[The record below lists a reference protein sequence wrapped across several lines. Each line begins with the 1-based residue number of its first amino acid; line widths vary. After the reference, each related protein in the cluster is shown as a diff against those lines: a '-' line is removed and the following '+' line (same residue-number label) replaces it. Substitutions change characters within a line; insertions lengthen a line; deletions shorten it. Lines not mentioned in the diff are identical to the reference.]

1 MPPKPTQPRFWNRQ
15 RILIG
20 AQVFAIVL
28 LLGVLIV
35 PGAMSAISEE
45 PRGLVA
51 APTAA
56 ELRPTT
62 KPNPFTDLELTA
74 RAVFVWD
81 IHAHRRLYG
90 KNEYV
95 RMPLASVT
103 KMMTALTAK
112 ETIPSDAVIAI
123 SAKDLMSEGDSGL
136 RVGERW
142 NVSDLLA
149 LALISSSN
157 DAASAIARAGGEF
170 IITEAGRG
178 TDPNE
183 AFIAKMN
190 EKAHSIGL
198 LDTIFRNET
207 GLDLSPETT
216 GGEGTARDMAM
227 LYEYIWRKHPEIFR
241 VTAQPGIT
249 LVSESGFIHQVKNTN
264 DAVARIPGIIGSKT
278 GYTDLAGGN
287 LVIITDIGID
297 HPIVIAV
304 LGSTRDGR
312 FADVEALRLAAISA
326 ITGMTE

>member
-1 MPPKPTQPRFWNRQ
+1 M
-15 RILIG
+15 LIG
-20 AQVFAIVL
+20 AQIFAIVF

-35 PGAMSAISEE
+35 PGAMGAIQDESK
-45 PRGLVA
+45 GLVA
-51 APTAA
+51 APAAA
-56 ELRPTT
+56 ELRPVQ
-62 KPNPFTDLELTA
+62 KPNPFADLSLTA
-74 RAVFVWD
+74 HSAFVWD

-112 ETIPSDAVIAI
+112 ESVPSDAVITI
-123 SAKDLMSEGDSGL
+123 SANDLQSEGDSGL
-136 RVGERW
+136 RVGELW
-142 NVSDLLA
+142 KASDLLA

-157 DAASAIARAGGEF
+157 DAASAVAEAGGAF
-170 IITEAGRG
+170 IIAETGKG
-178 TDPNE
+178 TNSKE
-183 AFIAKMN
+183 AFISKMN
-190 EKAHSIGL
+190 EKARSIGL
-198 LDTIFRNET
+198 LDSVFRNET
-207 GLDLSPETT
+207 GLDLSLETT

-241 VTAQPGIT
+241 VTAQPGMTIT
-249 LVSESGFIHQVKNTN
+249 SESGFIHQAENTN

-297 HPIVIAV
+297 RPVVIAV

-312 FADVEALRLAAISA
+312 FADVEALRQAAVSA